1 MRLIQTLSMASML
14 MFVASSTF
22 ASDIAI
28 TGGKV
33 ITMGKGGTLE
43 NATVLIKDGKITKVG
58 VGISV
63 PNGYE
68 IIDANGKWVTPGF
81 MGASTSLGLNEGP
94 SWAGVD
100 DSDASKAEVGASL
113 DVTWALNP
121 AQSPFAINRIEGIT
135 RAATNIVK
143 SKTLFSGQGAVISLG
158 DDGKVYKS
166 KVYMNLAVDEEASR
180 LLSGRSSVWH
190 SVITAFDEAEKHIE
204 ALKKKAEDDMKPK
217 TDQDDCEKSQEEEEK
232 PNPDRDALE
241 LVVKGELILVVSASR
256 KADLLNVIRLGEKY
270 PNLKIVISGGQEAWM
285 VADKLAQANIGVIVH
300 PIDNLPQSFDMLG
313 ATQQNAGRLEKAG
326 VKVAI
331 VGNGDA
337 NVRLAVQ
344 NAGNAVANGMS
355 WQGAMASL
363 TTVPAEMFGISDSY
377 GTLEAGKDA
386 DVVVWDGDPLELM
399 TSPDAV
405 IISGENIPLVSRQTK
420 LRDRY
425 KDITRSPAYVK

>member
-1 MRLIQTLSMASML
+1 
-14 MFVASSTF
+14 
-22 ASDIAI
+22 
-28 TGGKV
+28 
-33 ITMGKGGTLE
+33 
-43 NATVLIKDGKITKVG
+43 
-58 VGISV
+58 
-63 PNGYE
+63 
-68 IIDANGKWVTPGF
+68 
-81 MGASTSLGLNEGP
+81 
-94 SWAGVD
+94 
-100 DSDASKAEVGASL
+100 
-113 DVTWALNP
+113 
-121 AQSPFAINRIEGIT
+121 
-135 RAATNIVK
+135 
-143 SKTLFSGQGAVISLG
+143 
-158 DDGKVYKS
+158 
-166 KVYMNLAVDEEASR
+166 
-180 LLSGRSSVWH
+180 
-190 SVITAFDEAEKHIE
+190 
-204 ALKKKAEDDMKPK
+204 
-217 TDQDDCEKSQEEEEK
+217 
-232 PNPDRDALE
+232 
-241 LVVKGELILVVSASR
+241 
-256 KADLLNVIRLGEKY
+256 
-270 PNLKIVISGGQEAWM
+270 M